1 MDIALDKILK
11 KLPKKI
17 NIKRVAGEDYIKRY
31 KIKYDYVNV
40 LGMELV
46 GFHSRLK
53 AKQVQLI
60 DKKSYSFFKKLDK
73 EQKEKNLNKI
83 FNCRIPCI
91 IFTDDIEPDIR
102 IIKMATASKV
112 PVFKTKMERWR
123 CVWET
128 HRLLKKIFA
137 PKQNYRGTM
146 MEVFGIGVL
155 ITGKS
160 NIGKSECA
168 LDLLYRGHCLVGDD
182 VVEVTRRS
190 GSVVL
195 ARGKYPIAHRME
207 LRGVGIVD
215 IIKLMGIGAVK
226 EVQKIDILLGLER
239 WKENKKYER
248 LGIEQ
253 KYRKIFDVDIP
264 YIEIPVAPG
273 RNTANMVEM
282 AAMNYRLR
290 KRGIV
295 PGEELDELVRERM
308 ENEQL

>member
-1 MDIALDKILK
+1 MKITLEELLN
-11 KLPKKI
+11 KLPAKLGMEAVGVPDGK
-17 NIKRVAGEDYIKRY
+17 NY
-31 KIKYDYVNV
+31 KIKYEYINV
-40 LGMELV
+40 LGLELV
-46 GFHSRLK
+46 GFPSKLK
-53 AKQVQLI
+53 SGQVQLI
-60 DKKSYSFFKKLDK
+60 DKKSMTFFKELGEK
-73 EQKEKNLNKI
+73 EQEKNLKKI
-83 FNCRIPCI
+83 FSNKIPCI
-91 IFTDDIEPDIR
+91 IFTDAIKPDKKILR
-102 IIKMATASKV
+102 IAKDRQV
-112 PVFKTKMERWR
+112 PVFKTRTERWKFVR
-123 CVWET
+123 EI
-128 HRLLKKIFA
+128 HRVLTKIYA
-137 PKQNYRGTM
+137 PSKNHRGTM

-155 ITGKS
+155 IIGKS

-182 VVEVTRRS
+182 VVKVTKRS

-195 ARGKYPIAHRME
+195 ARGRYPIAHRME

-226 EVQKIDILLGLER
+226 EVQKVDIIVGLEKWR
-239 WKENKKYER
+239 DDKSYER

-253 KYRKIFDVDIP
+253 KFRKIFDVEIP

-290 KRGIV
+290 KRGVI

-308 ENEQL
+308 ENEPL